1 MQIGEL
7 TRTRDGYAG
16 QIKTIT
22 LDFAIRLVPADQ
34 SDTEGAPDYRV
45 HLGEDGDGPEIGAGW
60 NRTGE
65 RAGAYVAVQLD
76 DPAFVQPLRANL
88 FRSGADDPANHL
100 IWNRPSRRE
109 SAAGKVDDRS

>member
-16 QIKTIT
+16 RIKTIT
-22 LDFAIRLVPADQ
+22 LDFAITLVPADPT
-34 SDTEGAPDYRV
+34 DTEDAPDYRV

-88 FRSGADDPANHL
+88 FRSGADDPSNHL
-100 IWNRPSRRE
+100 IWNRSSRRE
-109 SAAGKVDDRS
+109 SATGKADDRS

>member
-16 QIKTIT
+16 RIKTIS
-22 LDFAIRLVPADQ
+22 LDFEIRLVPAEH

-45 HLGEDGDGPEIGAGW
+45 HLGGDGDGPEIGAGW

-65 RAGAYVAVQLD
+65 RAGAYVAVQID

-88 FRSGADDPANHL
+88 FRSGEDDREHHL
-100 IWNRPSRRE
+100 VWNRPSRRE
-109 SAAGKVDDRS
+109 GATGKADDRS